1 MVFRPEDMALLSEI
15 KKELSKMSIEEIK
28 QVGEGLIR
36 SGVSS
41 SAMMTEAGA
50 NIRQKYSDLFN
61 KDIVSIAV
69 ENLKSAEN
77 KRQFDVTKALQ
88 TAEFNANERYRR
100 EQFEYEKQMVEEAK
114 LEAKEAEKKAKR
126 DWWKPWLGAAAGIAT
141 GGFLTPLATA
151 GSSFLQKAG
160 SQFFGLNKSE
170 KETEYN
176 PTYVDGRNILSLYK
190 NWWEK

>member
-1 MVFRPEDMALLSEI
+1 MVLTSEDMILLSQI
-15 KKELSKMSIEEIK
+15 KKELSKMSVDEIK

-41 SAMMTEAGA
+41 SAMMTEAGE
-50 NIRQKYSDLFN
+50 NIRQKYSDMFN
-61 KDIVSIAV
+61 KDIVNIAL
-69 ENLKSAEN
+69 ENLKSAEQ
-77 KRQFDVTKALQ
+77 KRQFDVTTALQ
-88 TAEFNANERYRR
+88 KAQFNASERLAR
-100 EQFEYEKQMVEEAK
+100 EQFEYNKRMAEEAK
-114 LEAKEAEKKAKR
+114 AEAKSAEKKAKR
-126 DWWKPWLGAAAGIAT
+126 NWWKPWLGTAAGIAT

-160 SQFFGLNKSE
+160 SKFFGLNKSE

-176 PTYVDGRNILSLYK
+176 PKYVDGRNILSLYK